1 MLKTIGLELVNAD
14 KNTIKE
20 LECLAELIGG
30 TLKTEKLPYRK
41 RVVLLSYDTDLLKRS
56 YRQKLGRKE
65 KRLENNGIA
74 LEELEKQIKE
84 TGSEQVAKD
93 LGIGRATLFRKIK
106 RAKETGSKVV
116 Q

>member
-20 LECLAELIGG
+20 LEYLAELIGG

-65 KRLENNGIA
+65 KRLENGIE
-74 LEELEKQIKE
+74 LIELEKQIKE
-84 TGSEQVAKD
+84 KGSEQVAKD

-106 RAKETGSKVV
+106 KAKETESKVV
-116 Q
+116 R